1 MEKLKAVEVC
11 EIGQIKVNG
20 IVGQNIIDAA
30 KECIYL
36 ANLLKVAVQLYWNGK
51 YIDVYRSTTVEQIVK
66 KSINPLTN
74 EQ

>member
-20 IVGQNIIDAA
+20 VVGQDIIGAA

-51 YIDVYRSTTVEQIVK
+51 YIDVYRSTTIQQIIE
-66 KSINPLTN
+66 KS
-74 EQ
+74 

>member
-20 IVGQNIIDAA
+20 VVGQNIIDAA

-36 ANLLKVAVQLYWNGK
+36 AKLLKISVQLYWNGK
-51 YIDVYRSTTVEQIVK
+51 HIDVYVNSTVK
-66 KSINPLTN
+66 DVIEKS
-74 EQ
+74 QG